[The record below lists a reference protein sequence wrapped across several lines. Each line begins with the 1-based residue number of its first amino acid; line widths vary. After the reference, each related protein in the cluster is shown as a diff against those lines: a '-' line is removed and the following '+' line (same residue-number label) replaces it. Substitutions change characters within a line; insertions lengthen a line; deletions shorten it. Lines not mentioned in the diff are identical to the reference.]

1 MNYRKF
7 LIAALLVMSFAVQAK
22 DITVTRLTCEMRDGR
37 VTTSDTPRLGWQMSS
52 PENGTR
58 QTAYEIE
65 IRDVWAGK
73 VVWNSGKVK
82 SAQSQL
88 VSCADAV
95 LEKDRHY
102 TWRVRVW
109 DEADTPS
116 AWSAPSDFSI
126 LTSEA
131 AFAGSEWI
139 GAITRKDARIP
150 EGRKYHGSELK
161 KPEAKAAWDAVD
173 TLAKK
178 SIYLRREFHVAKK
191 VKDATAYVCG
201 LGFYEFSLNGEKVG
215 DSEFAPLWS
224 DYDKSVYY
232 NTYDVTSQVKKGG
245 NAIGVLLGNGFYNV
259 QGGRYRKLQISF
271 GAPTLR
277 FRMVVNYEDGTS
289 ETIVSGKDW
298 KYDFSPVLFNCIYGG
313 EDYDARR
320 EQKGWNMF
328 GFKEQ
333 DWHPVVI
340 QEAPKGVLRPQ
351 IAQPVKIM
359 ERYDIRKVTK
369 LTAEQIT
376 AACKSTKRTVDPS
389 AFVLDMGQ
397 NLAGFPEITVRGKK
411 GQKITLLVS
420 ESLTDEGACNQRQT
434 GRQHYYEY
442 TLKGEGVE
450 TWHPRFSYYGFRYI
464 QVEGAVMMPSYM
476 KNDEQKAIFAG
487 AKVNDVLV
495 FNPNTAWDG
504 NAAELSSL
512 LKIDKEAAPE
522 VKSNFSF
529 QVEEITR
536 FVPGDLTQEIF
547 DQVFGEGNVK
557 TEEEFRAKVKE
568 VIANQFVA
576 DSDYKFLI
584 DARKMLTEKVG
595 KLEFPDALLKR
606 IMRLN
611 NPDKEESFVEDNYD
625 KSIEEL
631 TWHLIKE
638 QLVKANDIKVEQE
651 DITNMAK
658 EATRAQFAQYG
669 MMSVPEE
676 ILENYS
682 KEMLKKKESIEGLV
696 NRVVESK
703 LATALKSQ
711 VELEHKNVS
720 AEEFNKMFA

>member
-22 DITVTRLTCEMRDGR
+22 DITVTRLTCEMREGR

-65 IRDVWAGK
+65 VRDVWAGK

-88 VSCADAV
+88 VSCADAA

-116 AWSAPSDFSI
+116 AWSESSDFSI

-139 GAITRKDARIP
+139 GAITRKDAHLP

-161 KPEAKAAWDAVD
+161 KPEAKAAWAAVD

-178 SIYLRREFHVAKK
+178 SIYLRREFYVAKK

-277 FRMVVNYEDGTS
+277 FRMVVNYEDGTC

-434 GRQHYYEY
+434 GRQHY
-442 TLKGEGVE
+442 
-450 TWHPRFSYYGFRYI
+450 
-464 QVEGAVMMPSYM
+464 
-476 KNDEQKAIFAG
+476 
-487 AKVNDVLV
+487 
-495 FNPNTAWDG
+495 
-504 NAAELSSL
+504 
-512 LKIDKEAAPE
+512 
-522 VKSNFSF
+522 
-529 QVEEITR
+529 
-536 FVPGDLTQEIF
+536 
-547 DQVFGEGNVK
+547 
-557 TEEEFRAKVKE
+557 
-568 VIANQFVA
+568 
-576 DSDYKFLI
+576 
-584 DARKMLTEKVG
+584 
-595 KLEFPDALLKR
+595 
-606 IMRLN
+606 
-611 NPDKEESFVEDNYD
+611 
-625 KSIEEL
+625 
-631 TWHLIKE
+631 
-638 QLVKANDIKVEQE
+638 
-651 DITNMAK
+651 
-658 EATRAQFAQYG
+658 
-669 MMSVPEE
+669 
-676 ILENYS
+676 
-682 KEMLKKKESIEGLV
+682 
-696 NRVVESK
+696 
-703 LATALKSQ
+703 
-711 VELEHKNVS
+711 
-720 AEEFNKMFA
+720 

>member
-7 LIAALLVMSFAVQAK
+7 LIAALLVMSFSVQAK
-22 DITVTRLTCEMRDGR
+22 DITITRLTCEMREGR
-37 VTTSDTPRLGWQMSS
+37 VTISDAPRLGWQMSS

-65 IRDVWAGK
+65 VRDVWAGK

-88 VSCADAV
+88 VSCADAA

-116 AWSAPSDFSI
+116 AWSESSDFSI

-139 GAITRKDARIP
+139 GAITRKDAHLP

-161 KPEAKAAWDAVD
+161 KPEAKAAWAAVD

-178 SIYLRREFHVAKK
+178 SIYLRREFYVAKK

-277 FRMVVNYEDGTS
+277 FRMVVNYEDGTC